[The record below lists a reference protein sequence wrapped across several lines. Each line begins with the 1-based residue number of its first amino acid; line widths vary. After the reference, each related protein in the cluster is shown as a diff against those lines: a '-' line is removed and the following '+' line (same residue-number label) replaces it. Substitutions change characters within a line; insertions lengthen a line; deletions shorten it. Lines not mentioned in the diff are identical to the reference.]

1 MRKFL
6 LSTLGLV
13 SMAAP
18 AFAAD
23 LPVKAP
29 PVYVPPPMYNWS
41 GFYIGADG
49 GWGRSNNCWDFFA
62 AGGGMLPAGCFDKS
76 GGIVGGQIGY
86 RWQQPNN
93 HFVFGVEAQGDWAN
107 LNRTQISVSD
117 PALTFGNKLDALGL
131 FTAQIGWAID
141 NWLWYVK
148 GGAAVTN
155 NTFTVSST
163 IGGLGIASAGSTRWG
178 GSVGTGFEYGFSPGW
193 SVGVEYDRLMMDAQ
207 NFVVPVAAPLV
218 GGSLARVTQ
227 GVDIAT
233 VRVNYRF
240 NWGGGGGGSLFPNY

>member
-6 LSTLGLV
+6 LSTLGLFT
-13 SMAAP
+13 MAAP
-18 AFAAD
+18 ALAAD

-29 PVYVPPPMYNWS
+29 PVYVPPMYNWT

-49 GWGRSNNCWDFFA
+49 GWIRSNNCWDFFSA
-62 AGGGMLPAGCFDKS
+62 AGGMLPAGCFSRS
-76 GGIVGGQIGY
+76 GGLVGGQVGY

-93 HFVFGVEAQGDWAN
+93 HFIIGVEAQGDWAS
-107 LNRTQISVSD
+107 LNRSQISAFD
-117 PALTFGNKLDALGL
+117 PALTFTNKLDALGL
-131 FTAQIGWAID
+131 FTAQLGWAWD

-155 NTFTVSST
+155 NTATVSST
-163 IGGLGIASAGSTRWG
+163 LGGIGLASGSSTQWG

-193 SVGVEYDRLMMDAQ
+193 SVGVEYDHLMMDARD
-207 NFVVPVAAPLV
+207 FLVLPVTTPLV
-218 GGSLARVTQ
+218 GGSIARVTQ

-240 NWGGGGGGSLFPNY
+240 NWGGGGSLFPSY

>member
-6 LSTLGLV
+6 LSTLGLFT
-13 SMAAP
+13 MAAP
-18 AFAAD
+18 ALAAD

-29 PVYVPPPMYNWS
+29 PVYVPPMYNWS

-62 AGGGMLPAGCFDKS
+62 AGGGVLPAGCFDKS

-93 HFVFGVEAQGDWAN
+93 NFVIGVEAQGDWAD
-107 LNRTQISVSD
+107 LNRSQVSVLD
-117 PALTFGNKLDALGL
+117 PALTLGNKMDALGL
-131 FTAQIGWAID
+131 FTAQFGWATQ

-163 IGGLGIASAGSTRWG
+163 IGGLGLASAGSTRWG
-178 GSVGTGFEYGFSPGW
+178 GSVGTGFEYGFTPNW
-193 SVGVEYDRLMMDAQ
+193 SVGFEYDHLMMGAQ
-207 NFVVPVAAPLV
+207 DFALPIATPLP
-218 GGSLARVTQ
+218 GGSLAHVTQ

-240 NWGGGGGGSLFPNY
+240 NWGGGSLVPNY

>member
-6 LSTLGLV
+6 LSTLGIV
-13 SMAAP
+13 AMAAP

-29 PVYVPPPMYNWS
+29 PVYVPPMYNWT

-49 GWGRSNNCWDFFA
+49 GWGRSGNCWDVFPA
-62 AGGGMLPAGCFDKS
+62 AGGFIREGCFDKN

-93 HFVFGVEAQGDWAN
+93 HFILGVEAQGDWAN
-107 LNRTQISVSD
+107 LNRSQVSVFD
-117 PALTFGNKLDALGL
+117 PTLTFGNKMDALGL
-131 FTAQIGWAID
+131 FTAQFGWAID

-148 GGAAVTN
+148 GGAAVTD
-155 NTFTVSST
+155 NTFSVSST
-163 IGGLGIASAGSTRWG
+163 LGGIGLASAGSTHWG
-178 GSVGTGFEYGFSPGW
+178 GSIGTGFEYGFTPNW
-193 SVGVEYDRLMMDAQ
+193 SLGFEYDHLMMSAQ
-207 NFVVPVAAPLV
+207 DFVLPVATPVL
-218 GGSLARVTQ
+218 GGALAHVNQR
-227 GVDIAT
+227 VDIAT

-240 NWGGGGGGSLFPNY
+240 NWAGGGGGSLFPNY

>member
-6 LSTLGLV
+6 LSTIGLV
-13 SMAAP
+13 TMAAP
-18 AFAAD
+18 ALAAD

-29 PVYVPPPMYNWS
+29 PVYIPPMYNWS

-49 GWGRSNNCWDFFA
+49 GWGRSNNCANFFA
-62 AGGGMLPAGCFDKS
+62 PGGGVFPAGCFDKS

-93 HFVFGVEAQGDWAN
+93 HFVLGVEAQGDWAD
-107 LNRTQISVSD
+107 LNRSQVSVLA
-117 PALTFGNKLDALGL
+117 PALTFGNKMDALGL
-131 FTAQIGWAID
+131 FTAQFGWAMD
-141 NWLWYVK
+141 NWLWYAK

-163 IGGLGIASAGSTRWG
+163 LGGLGLASAGSTRWG
-178 GSVGTGFEYGFSPGW
+178 GSIGTGFEYGFSPGW
-193 SVGVEYDRLMMDAQ
+193 SVGVEYDHLMMDAQ
-207 NFVVPVAAPLV
+207 DFVVPVAVPVV
-218 GGSLARVTQ
+218 GGSVARVNQ
-227 GVDIAT
+227 DVDMVT

-240 NWGGGGGGSLFPNY
+240 NWGGGSVY

>member
-1 MRKFL
+1 MMKNIL
-6 LSTLGLV
+6 LATISLV
-13 SMAAP
+13 AMAVP
-18 AFAAD
+18 ALAAD

-29 PVYVPPPMYNWS
+29 PVYVAPMYNWS
-41 GFYIGADG
+41 GFYIGANG

-62 AGGGMLPAGCFDKS
+62 AGGGVLPAGCFDKS
-76 GGIVGGQIGY
+76 SGIVGGQIGY

-93 HFVFGVEAQGDWAN
+93 NFVIGVEAQGDWAD
-107 LNRTQISVSD
+107 LNRSQVSVLD
-117 PALTFGNKLDALGL
+117 PALTLGNKMDALGL
-131 FTAQIGWAID
+131 FTAQFGWATQ

-163 IGGLGIASAGSTRWG
+163 IGGLGLASAGSTRWG
-178 GSVGTGFEYGFSPGW
+178 GSVGTGFEYGFTPNW
-193 SVGVEYDRLMMDAQ
+193 SVGVEYDHLMMGAQ
-207 NFVVPVAAPLV
+207 DFVLPVATPLL
-218 GGSLARVTQ
+218 GGSLAHVTQ

-240 NWGGGGGGSLFPNY
+240 DWGTPVVAKY